1 MGTFNRRSFISK
13 SASSIGS
20 IVIGSAA
27 FSGFLQSSCVNR
39 NKNSVPTL
47 KGSIDCNKLGTTLMH
62 EHILLG
68 QIPEKLQK
76 TTIDI
81 AVKMLNEAANAGV
94 TTLVD
99 VMPFDSYCNS
109 ASGIASISSEY
120 EIKLEL
126 YKAIAAQTPVN
137 IIVSTGFYRYDKA
150 PEELK
155 SMTEAQ
161 MESRIYNAVTEGV
174 GNSKIRA
181 GIIKLAADESTLT
194 EWEKKA
200 FRAAARVQKATGVP
214 IATHACTGAREQF
227 DLLVSSGADPN
238 HLNFAHIETESGW
251 KKGISRE
258 QFAAD
263 FLSIVK
269 EGGYLLFNNFSCE
282 FYTPWADMVY
292 LLRYYCD
299 QGFAHRILISED
311 CNWEWKNNSQ
321 VFEGSE
327 EHPEASARTYAYFL
341 SHEVPMMLKSG
352 FTKEEIE
359 TFLVHNPCNFFSWLS

>member
-1 MGTFNRRSFISK
+1 MGRFNRRKFISQ
-13 SASSIGS
+13 SALSIGS
-20 IVIGSAA
+20 IVLGSAA

-39 NKNSVPTL
+39 KQYSVPTL
-47 KGSIDCNKLGTTLMH
+47 KGTIDCNKMGTTLMH
-62 EHILLG
+62 EHILIG
-68 QIPEKLQK
+68 DIPEKLHQK
-76 TTIDI
+76 TIDI
-81 AVKMLNEAANAGV
+81 AVKMLNEAGNAGV
-94 TTLVD
+94 ATIVD

-109 ASGIASISSEY
+109 ASGIASISREY

-150 PEELK
+150 PQELR
-155 SMTEAQ
+155 SMTEVQ
-161 MESRIYNAVTEGV
+161 METRMYNAVTEGI
-174 GNSKIRA
+174 GNSNIRA

-194 EWEKKA
+194 DWEKKA

-227 DLLVSSGADPN
+227 DFLVSNGADPN

-251 KKGISRE
+251 KEGITRE
-258 QFAAD
+258 KFAAD

-282 FYTPWADMVY
+282 FYTPWADMVF

-299 QGFAHRILISED
+299 KGYANRILISED
-311 CNWEWKNNSQ
+311 CNWEWKSDRQ

-327 EHPEASARTYAYFL
+327 EHPEASDRTYAYFL
-341 SHEVPMMLKSG
+341 SHEVPMMLKAG
-352 FTKEEIE
+352 FTKKEIE
-359 TFLVHNPCNFFSWLS
+359 TFLVHNPYNFFSRLS